1 LIEAI
6 PEAREL
12 RRLRSALIEVVQGR
26 SGPASVNEALSSIR
40 EPAELVETIRRVLA
54 GSPPPGNPS
63 TPAPRPEPPAAT
75 ISPSPGASLFD
86 LVDVEGSRERGG
98 GAGSR
103 ASGDTLRTHDS
114 VRRGLDGLIEGL
126 LGLSHSPDAPSPATI
141 GRLLSETDRAIAGVV
156 RATLFDTGF
165 QSLET
170 AWLSLRFLVRRLD
183 FRTGVGLHVLSVD
196 RTRLLDA
203 MREVTLPFLE
213 GLRAEGRLACV
224 LLDFPFGGAAED
236 VADLTEIAGLAAE
249 ARTPI
254 VAAADPAILGIRSL
268 EEIHALPDLS
278 DFFETT
284 GREDWGALRMRE
296 ETRWLSLCMN
306 RFLLR
311 SPYGKDAD
319 QVKGFEFE
327 EILDGMESSAA
338 ATQGVW
344 GRPVWL
350 MGALVSDSFARTG
363 WGVEITGPGHG
374 GSIGDLP
381 VHPLEL
387 RTGEIVQ
394 SPIEILPSESRV
406 LELSRAGIITFVASR
421 NTDRAFITSAPSFF
435 RAARTDDRNEQIA
448 EARRATLP
456 YQFFLSQILAWTESI
471 WRNLEP
477 NSNAED
483 VARTLAAGL
492 QFLLLGHA
500 GPTARVSGEAIRGGA
515 ETTRISLRVEPS
527 GEPLRGLP
535 PVALELALPGI

>member
-1 LIEAI
+1 VIVETPLVPLDIVALSELVDGAGGGRSSLTRRFNSVDKDNLDALLRDAAPGFSCTGGLPSSRADTRGSSESIHAAPRCVLESFRDFRPERLIEAI

-63 TPAPRPEPPAAT
+63 TPAPRPEPPAAA

-141 GRLLSETDRAIAGVV
+141 GRLLSETDRAIADVV

-183 FRTGVGLHVLSVD
+183 FRTGVRLHVLSVD

-203 MREVTLPFLE
+203 LREVTLPFLE

-338 ATQGVW
+338 ATQGV
-344 GRPVWL
+344 
-350 MGALVSDSFARTG
+350 
-363 WGVEITGPGHG
+363 
-374 GSIGDLP
+374 
-381 VHPLEL
+381 
-387 RTGEIVQ
+387 
-394 SPIEILPSESRV
+394 
-406 LELSRAGIITFVASR
+406 
-421 NTDRAFITSAPSFF
+421 
-435 RAARTDDRNEQIA
+435 
-448 EARRATLP
+448 
-456 YQFFLSQILAWTESI
+456 
-471 WRNLEP
+471 
-477 NSNAED
+477 
-483 VARTLAAGL
+483 
-492 QFLLLGHA
+492 
-500 GPTARVSGEAIRGGA
+500 
-515 ETTRISLRVEPS
+515 
-527 GEPLRGLP
+527 
-535 PVALELALPGI
+535 